1 MKNENL
7 FEWNRKKEEKEG
19 NKLALFVNFCLWVIL
34 CSVWSFGC
42 KLFVQE
48 LLDAVVHCVDQVE
61 LGLAD
66 AYLVGYVENALVR
79 VGSVLAVNAA
89 RLQVERLAQLRQPV
103 GRRLQLGQLDVDG
116 GAQAGADVRRTEGQ
130 VAEALV
136 FDELELLLEQEEAFD
151 ESSVH
156 LPHARSLLYRND
168 ANVILLVEPNEKC
181 LVSVDEH
188 ATIYRPI
195 HLQQHKFIFHFENKK
210 HLVN

>member
-1 MKNENL
+1 MPGASPLDSCSLCFLEDAFRVSTPKTTAFTRSLDSSHALPEL
-7 FEWNRKKEEKEG
+7 EAKPRPPAMAVYGAAWLQPRAVHG
-19 NKLALFVNFCLWVIL
+19 AANKAAC
-34 CSVWSFGC
+34 
-42 KLFVQE
+42 
-48 LLDAVVHCVDQVE
+48 
-61 LGLAD
+61 
-66 AYLVGYVENALVR
+66 LVG
-79 VGSVLAVNAA
+79 A
-89 RLQVERLAQLRQPV
+89 R
-103 GRRLQLGQLDVDG
+103 GVDG